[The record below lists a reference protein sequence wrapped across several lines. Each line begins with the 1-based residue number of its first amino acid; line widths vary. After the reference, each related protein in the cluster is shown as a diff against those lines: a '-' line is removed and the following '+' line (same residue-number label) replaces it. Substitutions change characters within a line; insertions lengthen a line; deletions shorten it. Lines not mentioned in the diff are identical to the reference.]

1 VGGVPG
7 AGKQSGVE
15 QEQGGRANR
24 SDDPTFEVKPADQ
37 IERPGLF
44 AQFENSGTAWKN
56 EKIELLPGNF
66 GKGTIR
72 MQGEFG
78 PAGDQ

>member
-1 VGGVPG
+1 MGGVPG

-24 SDDPTFEVKPADQ
+24 SDDPTFEMKPADQ

-44 AQFENSGTAWKN
+44 AQFENSGRYFTN
-56 EKIELLPGNF
+56 GNDD
-66 GKGTIR
+66 GG
-72 MQGEFG
+72 G
-78 PAGDQ
+78 GDDDDDERTTVA